1 MSLRNLGRTAALFV
15 IVACTSV
22 AFAVNPADCQASA
35 SDESQVVEALRTMY
49 AAAATDDLVRF
60 HSVVSEKFY
69 AFDGGKRFDGDAL
82 TNLIKTL
89 HAAETFTCGTSL
101 NPKSMSPTAWPGLPM
116 STGGPCRTHTARI
129 TSCGWNPLFYRKRR
143 DDGESTSFTVRVCR
157 RADYFAH
164 VSDQFPDCRQTFPNQ
179 VREG

>member
-69 AFDGGKRFDGDAL
+69 AFDGGQRFDGDAL
-82 TNLIKTL
+82 MNLIKTL
-89 HAAETFTCGTSL
+89 HAA
-101 NPKSMSPTAWPGLPM
+101 
-116 STGGPCRTHTARI
+116 GGFIAKFAARGAEAQLSCEGEGTARQ
-129 TSCGWNPLFYRKRR
+129 R
-143 DDGESTSFTVRVCR
+143 
-157 RADYFAH
+157 
-164 VSDQFPDCRQTFPNQ
+164 
-179 VREG
+179 

>member
-69 AFDGGKRFDGDAL
+69 AFDGGQRFDGDAL
-82 TNLIKTL
+82 MNLIKTL
-89 HAAETFTCGTSL
+89 HAAGQHL
-101 NPKSMSPTAWPGLPM
+101 
-116 STGGPCRTHTARI
+116 
-129 TSCGWNPLFYRKRR
+129 
-143 DDGESTSFTVRVCR
+143 RVER
-157 RADYFAH
+157 H
-164 VSDQFPDCRQTFPNQ
+164 
-179 VREG
+179 